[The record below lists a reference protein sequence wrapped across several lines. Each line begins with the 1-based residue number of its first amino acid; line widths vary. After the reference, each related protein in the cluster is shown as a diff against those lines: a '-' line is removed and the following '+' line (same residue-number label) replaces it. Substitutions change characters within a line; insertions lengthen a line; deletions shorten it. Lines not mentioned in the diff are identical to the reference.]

1 MSDERLVEYLRWT
14 TAELTRVKRELA
26 ALTEPEPVAVVAT
39 ACRFPGGVRS
49 PEDLWRLVAEGA
61 DAVGE
66 PPGDRGWDPAL
77 REHAKAGGF
86 LDDAAGFDA
95 AFFGI
100 APREAAAMDPQHRQ
114 LLEVSWEALERAG
127 VVPASLRGSR
137 TGVFTGV
144 INDDYAPPLD
154 GVPPEAEGYLMTG
167 NATSMA
173 SGRLSYTFGFE
184 GPALTVDTAC
194 SSSLVAIHL
203 AVRSLRESECDLALA
218 GGVTVMATP
227 RVFVEFALQ
236 GGLAADGRC
245 KAFSRTADGTGFGE
259 GVGMLV
265 LERLGD
271 ARRAGHPVLAVIR
284 GSAVNSDGASNG
296 ITAPSG
302 PAQRRVIEAALRSAG
317 LSPADVDAVEAH
329 GTGTALGDPIE
340 AGALIEAYGAASGRR
355 EPLWVG
361 SVKSNL
367 GHTQAAA
374 GAAGV
379 IKMIEALRHGVLPAT
394 LHAEEPS
401 ELVDWAEGGVAPL
414 TRPRPWPRGDRPRRA
429 GVSSFGISGTNAHLV
444 VEEAPQP
451 EPESSPVPTPQPPLA
466 SQPEPSQEPID
477 HAGAPP
483 AVPWV
488 LSGRSPE
495 AVRAQ
500 AARLRD
506 LLRAQDRPGERAE
519 AARSGDVANLAA
531 VARTLVGARSSF
543 RHRAVAL
550 GGDAAEL
557 ARELDALAAPGSP
570 VTAARPAPTVAFVF
584 SGQGTQRPGM
594 GQELHRRFPAYAEA
608 FDAACAALDRARAL
622 RDARGPRVAE
632 VVFAPAGSPESAS
645 LRRTEYA
652 QPALFA
658 VQIGL
663 VRLAEDLGL
672 VAHALLGHSIGEL
685 TAAHAAGA
693 LSLDDAASL
702 VVARALAMQAAPE
715 GGGMVSLRAP
725 EPEVAASLDGMA
737 GLVSVAA
744 VNGPRSTVIS
754 GDAAAVRR
762 LAAEWRAKGVRTK
775 ALAVSQAF
783 HSPHMESILPGLV
796 EAARALTV
804 REPATALVS
813 TRTGR
818 PVTRED
824 LAAPEHWAAQVR
836 EPVRFHDGVRALRA
850 LGVDTFVEIGPDTTT
865 TGMVADCLAQEGD
878 DVAAVPL
885 LRDPSAEARS
895 VLRGLAQ
902 VYARGVPVAWGRVVG
917 EGPAA
922 DPAAVPTYPF
932 RHERHWITSTH
943 ARGGSPRERELWSA
957 VDDLDPERFAALV
970 GGVDAPPGALRE
982 VVTAL
987 RRWRSEEAGTPPDG
1001 TAGAAGAAGTP
1012 SVALDGVPAEERHGV
1027 LLAIVL
1033 AAVDG
1038 ALGHA
1043 GGAVGPHDDL
1053 TQAGITSFGALE
1065 IAGRVARE
1073 TGLEVPPGLVLDHRT
1088 AHELAARLD
1097 ELLTS
1102 TATGTTAAGTKAE
1115 PSTAAGTEAE
1125 PITARTEAE
1134 PITAAGTEAGVAVP
1148 SGAVLTHGGTGT
1160 HDADDLE
1167 SR

>member
-1 MSDERLVEYLRWT
+1 MSDEKRLVEYLQWT

-26 ALTEPEPVAVVAT
+26 ALTEPEPVAVVAM

-49 PEDLWRLVAEGA
+49 PEDLWRVVAEGA

-66 PPGDRGWDPAL
+66 PPDDRGWDPAL
-77 REHAKAGGF
+77 HEHTKAGGF

-114 LLEVSWEALERAG
+114 LLEVSWEAMERAG
-127 VVPASLRGSR
+127 IVPASLRGSR

-144 INDDYAPPLD
+144 IYQDYAPPLD

-173 SGRLSYTFGFE
+173 SGRLAYTFGFE

-203 AVRSLRESECDLALA
+203 AVRSLRASECDLALA
-218 GGVTVMATP
+218 GGATVMATP

-245 KAFSRTADGTGFGE
+245 KAFSRSADGTGFGE

-284 GSAVNSDGASNG
+284 GSAINSDGASNG

-302 PAQRRVIEAALRSAG
+302 PAQRKVIEAALRSAG

-340 AGALIEAYGAASGRR
+340 AGALIEAYGTASGRR

-374 GAAGV
+374 GVAGV
-379 IKMIEALRHGVLPAT
+379 IKMVQALRHETLPAT
-394 LHAEEPS
+394 LHADEPS
-401 ELVDWAEGGVAPL
+401 ALVDWDEGGVAPL
-414 TRPRPWPRGDRPRRA
+414 TRPRPWPRADRPRRA

-444 VEEAPQP
+444 VEEPP
-451 EPESSPVPTPQPPLA
+451 MPESSA
-466 SQPEPSQEPID
+466 SGGQAGAAPEPGSGAEP
-477 HAGAPP
+477 HGEP
-483 AVPWV
+483 AALPWV
-488 LSGRSPE
+488 LSGRSSE

-506 LLRAQDRPGERAE
+506 LLRAGE
-519 AARSGDVANLAA
+519 GIDLAA
-531 VARTLVGARSSF
+531 MARTLIGARSSF
-543 RHRAVAL
+543 RHRAVAI
-550 GGDAAEL
+550 GADAAEL
-557 ARELDALAAPGSP
+557 SRELDALAAPAAP
-570 VTAARPAPTVAFVF
+570 VGAARPAPAVAFVF

-594 GQELHRRFPAYAEA
+594 GRELHRRFPAYAEA
-608 FDAACAALDRARAL
+608 FDAACAALDRART
-622 RDARGPRVAE
+622 RRGADGPGVAE
-632 VVFAPAGSPESAS
+632 VVFAPEGSPTAAL
-645 LRRTEYA
+645 LRRTEFA

-658 VQIGL
+658 TQL
-663 VRLAEDLGL
+663 AMFRLAEDLGL
-672 VAHALLGHSIGEL
+672 TGGALLGHSIGEL

-715 GGGMVSLRAP
+715 GGAMVSLRAP
-725 EPEVAASLDGMA
+725 EPEVAASLKDVD
-737 GLVSVAA
+737 GLVAVAA

-762 LAAEWRAKGVRTK
+762 LAAGWRARGVRTK
-775 ALAVSQAF
+775 PLAVSQAF
-783 HSPHMESILPGLV
+783 HSPHMDPALPGLA

-804 REPATALVS
+804 REPAAVLVS

-818 PVTRED
+818 VATREE
-824 LAAPEHWAAQVR
+824 LAAPDHWAAQVR

-850 LGVDTFVEIGPDTTT
+850 LGVDTFVEIGPDATTA
-865 TGMVADCLAQEGD
+865 GMVADCLAEESGE
-878 DVAAVPL
+878 VAAIPL
-885 LRDPSAEARS
+885 VRDPSAEARS
-895 VLRGLAQ
+895 VLRALAQ
-902 VYARGVPVAWGRVVG
+902 AYARGVAVAWAKVIG

-932 RHERHWITSTH
+932 RHERHWITPSYGV
-943 ARGGSPRERELWSA
+943 RGGSPRERELWRA
-957 VDDLDPERFAALV
+957 VDDLDAGRFAALV
-970 GGVDAPPGALRE
+970 GGVAAPPEVVRE
-982 VVTAL
+982 VVAAL
-987 RRWRSEEAGTPPDG
+987 RRWRSEASGQGPGEIPAPASSP
-1001 TAGAAGAAGTP
+1001 
-1012 SVALDGVPAEERHGV
+1012 LDGVPAAERHGV
-1027 LLAIVL
+1027 LLAMVL

-1043 GGAVGPHDDL
+1043 AGSVGPHDDL

-1065 IAGRVARE
+1065 IAGRISRE
-1073 TGLEVPPGLVLDHRT
+1073 TGVNVPPGLVLDHRM

-1097 ELLTS
+1097 ELLQRRS
-1102 TATGTTAAGTKAE
+1102 E
-1115 PSTAAGTEAE
+1115 
-1125 PITARTEAE
+1125 
-1134 PITAAGTEAGVAVP
+1134 
-1148 SGAVLTHGGTGT
+1148 
-1160 HDADDLE
+1160 HDAME
-1167 SR
+1167 PR

>member
-49 PEDLWRLVAEGA
+49 PEDLWRVVAEGA

-77 REHAKAGGF
+77 RERAKAGGF

-100 APREAAAMDPQHRQ
+100 APREAVAMDPQHRQ
-114 LLEVSWEALERAG
+114 LLEVSWEAMERAG

-429 GVSSFGISGTNAHLV
+429 GVSSFGISGTNAHLI
-444 VEEAPQP
+444 VEEAPEPSPVSAPQ
-451 EPESSPVPTPQPPLA
+451 PESSPVPAPQPQPQPSLA
-466 SQPEPSQEPID
+466 SQPEPSREPVD
-477 HAGAPP
+477 HAGEPAGAAAVVTAPP
-483 AVPWV
+483 AREPAAPPAGAPSAVPWV

-519 AARSGDVANLAA
+519 AARSGVAAWNGEAAGLAA

-550 GGDAAEL
+550 GEDAAEL

-622 RDARGPRVAE
+622 REARGPRVAE
-632 VVFAPAGSPESAS
+632 VVFAPAGSPESAL

-783 HSPHMESILPGLV
+783 HSPHMESVLPGLV

-813 TRTGR
+813 TRTGG

-836 EPVRFHDGVRALRA
+836 EPVRFHDGVRALRD

-902 VYARGVPVAWGRVVG
+902 AYARGVPVAWGRVVG

-932 RHERHWITSTH
+932 RHERHWITASPR

-1001 TAGAAGAAGTP
+1001 TAGNAGAAGTP
-1012 SVALDGVPAEERHGV
+1012 PVALDGVPAEERHGV

-1097 ELLTS
+1097 ELLAP
-1102 TATGTTAAGTKAE
+1102 TATGT
-1115 PSTAAGTEAE
+1115 
-1125 PITARTEAE
+1125 
-1134 PITAAGTEAGVAVP
+1134 
-1148 SGAVLTHGGTGT
+1148 HG
-1160 HDADDLE
+1160 ADDLE

>member
-49 PEDLWRLVAEGA
+49 PEDLWRVVAEGA

-77 REHAKAGGF
+77 RERAKAGGF

-100 APREAAAMDPQHRQ
+100 APREAVAMDPQHRQ
-114 LLEVSWEALERAG
+114 LLEVSWEAMERAG

-429 GVSSFGISGTNAHLV
+429 GVSSFGISGTNAHLI
-444 VEEAPQP
+444 VEEAPEPSPVSAPQP
-451 EPESSPVPTPQPPLA
+451 ES
-466 SQPEPSQEPID
+466 
-477 HAGAPP
+477 

-519 AARSGDVANLAA
+519 AARSDARTGETVRSGEATALSKAWNGEAAGLAA
-531 VARTLVGARSSF
+531 VARTLIGARSSF

-550 GGDAAEL
+550 GEDAAEL

-622 RDARGPRVAE
+622 REARGPRVAE

-783 HSPHMESILPGLV
+783 HSPHMESVLPGLV

-836 EPVRFHDGVRALRA
+836 EPVRFHDGVRALRD

-902 VYARGVPVAWGRVVG
+902 AYARGVPVAWGRVVG

-932 RHERHWITSTH
+932 RHERHWITASPR

-1001 TAGAAGAAGTP
+1001 TAGNAGTAGAAGTP

-1097 ELLTS
+1097 ELLAP
-1102 TATGTTAAGTKAE
+1102 TATGT
-1115 PSTAAGTEAE
+1115 
-1125 PITARTEAE
+1125 
-1134 PITAAGTEAGVAVP
+1134 
-1148 SGAVLTHGGTGT
+1148 HG
-1160 HDADDLE
+1160 ADDLE

>member
-49 PEDLWRLVAEGA
+49 PEDLWRVVAEGA

-77 REHAKAGGF
+77 RDRAKAGGF

-100 APREAAAMDPQHRQ
+100 APREAVAMDPQHRQ
-114 LLEVSWEALERAG
+114 LLEVSWEAMERAG

-414 TRPRPWPRGDRPRRA
+414 TRPRPWPRGERPRRA
-429 GVSSFGISGTNAHLV
+429 GVSSFGISGTNAHLI
-444 VEEAPQP
+444 VEEAP
-451 EPESSPVPTPQPPLA
+451 EPSPVSGP
-466 SQPEPSQEPID
+466 QPEPSREPVD

-506 LLRAQDRPGERAE
+506 LLRAQDRPGERPE
-519 AARSGDVANLAA
+519 AARSGVAAWSGEAAGLAA

-550 GGDAAEL
+550 GEDAAEL

-570 VTAARPAPTVAFVF
+570 VTAVRPAPTVAFVF

-725 EPEVAASLDGMA
+725 EPEVAASLDGMT

-783 HSPHMESILPGLV
+783 HSPHMESVLPGLV
-796 EAARALTV
+796 EAARGLTV

-836 EPVRFHDGVRALRA
+836 EPVRFHDGVRALRE

-902 VYARGVPVAWGRVVG
+902 AYARGVPVAWGRVVG

-932 RHERHWITSTH
+932 RHERHWITASPR

-1001 TAGAAGAAGTP
+1001 TAGTAGNAGTP

-1097 ELLTS
+1097 ELLAP
-1102 TATGTTAAGTKAE
+1102 TATRPEAEPTTTTGTTANGAE
-1115 PSTAAGTEAE
+1115 VTGSA
-1125 PITARTEAE
+1125 
-1134 PITAAGTEAGVAVP
+1134 AGVAVP
-1148 SGAVLTHGGTGT
+1148 SGVVPTHGGTGT
-1160 HDADDLE
+1160 HGADDLE

>member
-1 MSDERLVEYLRWT
+1 
-14 TAELTRVKRELA
+14 A
-26 ALTEPEPVAVVAT
+26 
-39 ACRFPGGVRS
+39 
-49 PEDLWRLVAEGA
+49 
-61 DAVGE
+61 
-66 PPGDRGWDPAL
+66 
-77 REHAKAGGF
+77 
-86 LDDAAGFDA
+86 
-95 AFFGI
+95 
-100 APREAAAMDPQHRQ
+100 
-114 LLEVSWEALERAG
+114 
-127 VVPASLRGSR
+127 
-137 TGVFTGV
+137 
-144 INDDYAPPLD
+144 APPA
-154 GVPPEAEGYLMTG
+154 G
-167 NATSMA
+167 
-173 SGRLSYTFGFE
+173 
-184 GPALTVDTAC
+184 
-194 SSSLVAIHL
+194 
-203 AVRSLRESECDLALA
+203 ES
-218 GGVTVMATP
+218 
-227 RVFVEFALQ
+227 
-236 GGLAADGRC
+236 AA
-245 KAFSRTADGTGFGE
+245 
-259 GVGMLV
+259 
-265 LERLGD
+265 
-271 ARRAGHPVLAVIR
+271 
-284 GSAVNSDGASNG
+284 
-296 ITAPSG
+296 
-302 PAQRRVIEAALRSAG
+302 
-317 LSPADVDAVEAH
+317 
-329 GTGTALGDPIE
+329 
-340 AGALIEAYGAASGRR
+340 
-355 EPLWVG
+355 
-361 SVKSNL
+361 
-367 GHTQAAA
+367 
-374 GAAGV
+374 
-379 IKMIEALRHGVLPAT
+379 
-394 LHAEEPS
+394 
-401 ELVDWAEGGVAPL
+401 
-414 TRPRPWPRGDRPRRA
+414 RP
-429 GVSSFGISGTNAHLV
+429 
-444 VEEAPQP
+444 
-451 EPESSPVPTPQPPLA
+451 
-466 SQPEPSQEPID
+466 
-477 HAGAPP
+477 AGAPP

-506 LLRAQDRPGERAE
+506 LLRAQDRPHERPEAARSDARTGETARSGEADGLAAVARRGEAAQPAE
-519 AARSGDVANLAA
+519 AARSGVAAWSGEAAGLAA
-531 VARTLVGARSSF
+531 VARTLLGARSSF

-550 GGDAAEL
+550 GEDATEL

-725 EPEVAASLDGMA
+725 EPEVAASLDGMT

-783 HSPHMESILPGLV
+783 HSPHMESVLPGLV
-796 EAARALTV
+796 EAARGLTV

-836 EPVRFHDGVRALRA
+836 EPVRFHDGVRALRE

-902 VYARGVPVAWGRVVG
+902 AYARGVPVAWGRVVG

-932 RHERHWITSTH
+932 RHERHWITASPR

-1001 TAGAAGAAGTP
+1001 TAGNAGTP

-1097 ELLTS
+1097 ELLAP
-1102 TATGTTAAGTKAE
+1102 TATRPEAEPTTTTGTTANGAE
-1115 PSTAAGTEAE
+1115 VTGSA
-1125 PITARTEAE
+1125 
-1134 PITAAGTEAGVAVP
+1134 AGVAVP
-1148 SGAVLTHGGTGT
+1148 SGVVPTHGGTGT
-1160 HDADDLE
+1160 HGADDLE